1 MGRRCSILVKYYA
14 FNQSEFKWF
23 DTKDDLA
30 KFLGCTVKWLEERL
44 QQKIPQSQG
53 YFIGKAGVN
62 DY

>member
-1 MGRRCSILVKYYA
+1 MVKYHA

-23 DTKDDLA
+23 DTKEDLA

-44 QQKIPQSQG
+44 QQKVPYAQG
-53 YFIGKAGVN
+53 YFIGRVKVD

>member
-1 MGRRCSILVKYYA
+1 MVKYYA

-30 KFLGCTVKWLEERL
+30 EFLGCTVKWLEERL
-44 QQKIPQSQG
+44 QHKIPQSQG